1 MKISHYNNCCTTPPH
16 CYVIRTLLVLGI
28 VTVTV
33 HCAVRAVSLSIVQT
47 DKFCPSLAPLP
58 NVNRILPQCCAQNT
72 TCSPNVQLH
81 SAAHPSAL
89 RSFRYLHLPK
99 LYLVLACHYQ
109 QENEA
114 LSENLRGNKPC
125 AHVTSIIIIIIIFF
139 FFFHALGRLTC
150 SASTPCRRF
159 LGRLHSY
166 VIT

>member
-72 TCSPNVQLH
+72 NCSPNVQLH

-89 RSFRYLHLPK
+89 RSFCSLHFAT
-99 LYLVLACHYQ
+99 VLSSKHELQSKC
-109 QENEA
+109 
-114 LSENLRGNKPC
+114 
-125 AHVTSIIIIIIIFF
+125 
-139 FFFHALGRLTC
+139 
-150 SASTPCRRF
+150 STPFCCTPQRSTFLPLPSFTKALPRF
-159 LGRLHSY
+159 NLSLPARK
-166 VIT
+166 